1 MNRRL
6 PVVLLSA
13 ATLVVL
19 PAAAASATGG
29 HHWSGGS
36 GHSSSWWKGKDKPGQ
51 PDRCVSRNARGAI
64 DWSTYACDRATGYFL
79 YQKLDASKP
88 ANWANSGQQHRVALH
103 DVWAWPTAD
112 DAARHGASGFLPK
125 DAEVRELVLDAAAAA
140 AVCAAPGAFGLQVD
154 LIGNG
159 KDGERKDLTQ
169 VMPTVITPPNGG
181 FSSDNLAAYGHY
193 DLTDVVD
200 VTALCTPPAPR
211 PEPTPEPEPSVAP
224 EPEPGQQPTPVPAPE
239 PTPAVDVDDAP
250 DTTPTPAPTAAPTP
264 TAPTPTERA
273 EVLAAPADAT
283 TPASSP
289 TPTER
294 AEVLSATD
302 DDTLAAT
309 GTQAALGLL
318 AGVAA
323 IAGGVAL
330 VLARRPHRSQ
340 H

>member
-1 MNRRL
+1 MAEESSPVNRRL

-36 GHSSSWWKGKDKPGQ
+36 GHSASWWKGKDKPGQ

-125 DAEVRELVLDAAAAA
+125 DAEVRELVLDAADTA

-193 DLTDVVD
+193 DLTEVVD

-211 PEPTPEPEPSVAP
+211 PEPTPEPTPEPEPSVAP
-224 EPEPGQQPTPVPAPE
+224 EPEPSQEPTPE
-239 PTPAVDVDDAP
+239 PTPSEDVDDAP
-250 DTTPTPAPTAAPTP
+250 TPEPSPE
-264 TAPTPTERA
+264 PTERA
-273 EVLAAPADAT
+273 EVLPAPADT
-283 TPASSP
+283 PTPAASP

-323 IAGGVAL
+323 IAGGAAL
-330 VLARRPHRSQ
+330 VLARRRHRSQ